1 MYVRASVKSFKEHI
15 EAGILDVRS
24 FYSNVYLISRF
35 HNEIKRAATVGE
47 TPLLH
52 YDEEDEG

>member
-1 MYVRASVKSFKEHI
+1 MYVRASVKSFNEHL
-15 EAGILDVRS
+15 EAGILNVIS
-24 FYSNVYLISRF
+24 YYSNVYLISRF

-47 TPLLH
+47 TLLLH